1 MGRLVPAAPGHNKKQ
16 ILAGR
21 HNKDHCVATDHC
33 LVTAW
38 SAGTGGILRQFIN

>member
-38 SAGTGGILRQFIN
+38 SPGGDRWHSQTVY